1 MATQMKVPA
10 IVEGTH
16 HYHANASVL
25 SAEFQQ
31 PMMERIASPA
41 AVHLPEEGGYEYK
54 RAEPYRLKGIL
65 SYESGY
71 AQVAGH
77 RNSHAVGFTTLASA
91 AIDGLNILDVV
102 TADRIV
108 GQIATEHLDY
118 RENEDPVPRVTFLG
132 ARFENLRISGHKVEV
147 ERHLDILGPKP
158 AKRRS
163 YFEDAGVLDR
173 ISTQYSAIRKA
184 EGFPLWARERYRWE
198 QKAAQKNGSMCC
210 SLVRGVQG
218 LPGPAITFGHVIE
231 VPHFGK
237 IFLGEL
243 KVERRKP
250 ERPERAETY
259 TFHLTMI
266 RLELGCVA
274 HGSGTI
280 VPLDSNGG
288 GGHH

>member
-10 IVEGTH
+10 IASGTH

-25 SAEFQQ
+25 SAEFEQ
-31 PMMERIASPA
+31 PIREKIESRAV
-41 AVHLPEEGGYEYK
+41 VHLPEEGGYEYE

-77 RNSHAVGFTTLASA
+77 RNSKAVGFTTLASA
-91 AIDGLNILDVV
+91 AIEGLNILDVV

-108 GQIATEHLDY
+108 GQIATEHPDY
-118 RENEDPVPRVTFLG
+118 RDNQDPVPRVTFLG
-132 ARFENLRISGHKVEV
+132 TRFDNLRIGGHKVEV

-163 YFEDAGVLDR
+163 YLEDSGVLGN
-173 ISTQYSAIRKA
+173 ISTQYAAIKKA
-184 EGFPLWARERYRWE
+184 KGLPLWASERYRWDL
-198 QKAAQKNGSMCC
+198 KAAQAGPLCC
-210 SLVRGVQG
+210 SLVRSVKGF
-218 LPGPAITFGHVIE
+218 PGTCFGHVIE

-243 KVERRKP
+243 KVERKKP
-250 ERPERAETY
+250 ARSGDPETY

-266 RLELGCVA
+266 RLELGCIA
-274 HGSGTI
+274 HGSGNI
-280 VPLDSNGG
+280 VPLDSNGSG
-288 GGHH
+288 GKP